1 MSFNCMNVEEQLDRL
16 QSQLLAAEAE
26 IERLR
31 QQNDQMQSRIRA
43 QLETINR
50 AKDINPVARPSFKR
64 VLALA
69 QAAFLDLCK
78 CPAGGWVLSFG
89 SRFRNF
95 KTLRQIWDI
104 LCLDDWFLEDL
115 LGDFLVVKLRKVSD
129 VPRDF
134 DGDNSAVG
142 GVLTQAQNSFEVWH
156 TFADAIPFSSE

>member
-1 MSFNCMNVEEQLDRL
+1 MSFNCMNVEEELDRL

-43 QLETINR
+43 QSEIINR

-69 QAAFLDLCK
+69 QAACLDLCK
-78 CPAGGWVLSFG
+78 SPAGGWLLSLG
-89 SRFRNF
+89 QRFRKF
-95 KTLRQIWDI
+95 KTLGQIWDI

-115 LGDFLVVKLRKVSD
+115 LGDFLVVKPHNFNI
-129 VPRDF
+129 PRDF
-134 DGDNSAVG
+134 DWDNRRSG
-142 GVLTQAQNSFEVWH
+142 GILTQAQNSFEVWH

>member
-1 MSFNCMNVEEQLDRL
+1 MSFNFMNVEEELDRL

-31 QQNDQMQSRIRA
+31 QQNDQMQSRIRS
-43 QLETINR
+43 QSEIINR

-78 CPAGGWVLSFG
+78 CPAGGWVLSLG
-89 SRFRNF
+89 SRFRKF

-115 LGDFLVVKLRKVSD
+115 LGDFLAVKPHNFNT
-129 VPRDF
+129 PRDF
-134 DGDNSAVG
+134 DCDNRRSG
-142 GVLTQAQNSFEVWH
+142 GILTQAQNSFEAWH
-156 TFADAIPFSSE
+156 SFADAIPFSSE